1 MTGSRRSCFFIL
13 PNFMPFLLL
22 LFLISL
28 LLLHGGASSVE
39 ATTTACSNRTKA
51 GDCVSVANRRIED
64 EDEAPAGAGQFLDS
78 LGQVAHFTYGAL
90 KPPPKMMM
98 MTGSRS
104 EKLLLHGFSCYADSD
119 ITASYPRRASRDD
132 NIKDSGE
139 LMKVEEDLAYDQEAA
154 SSWLFHVMLFLI
166 SLLLPHGAPVETTTS
181 TAAASCSNGTAAGD
195 CVSPANCRIEDED
208 EDAPGRE

>member
-90 KPPPKMMM
+90 KPPPVCN
-98 MTGSRS
+98 SQIYAN
-104 EKLLLHGFSCYADSD
+104 CYVGVNPH
-119 ITASYPRRASRDD
+119 TRGC
-132 NIKDSGE
+132 K
-139 LMKVEEDLAYDQEAA
+139 AYDR
-154 SSWLFHVMLFLI
+154 
-166 SLLLPHGAPVETTTS
+166 
-181 TAAASCSNGTAAGD
+181 
-195 CVSPANCRIEDED
+195 CR
-208 EDAPGRE
+208 